1 MHHVKLTNKSV
12 VFTHFFLSYLIFLMI
27 PFVIFFS
34 MLVPLMGEL
43 QKNSVR
49 ESAHMLNS
57 VREIIDSKME
67 MVYANILNLNYNV
80 TINNL
85 LNSEEKEKDIAELLQ
100 ATNEISYLE
109 KEEDDIYIYL
119 PEDEALLS
127 SRGVYTKL
135 EKLYGQIFSYGDM
148 DYQEFHEKILNT
160 PFTQKFLP
168 ETKVRTNSREYSA
181 IVYLK
186 KIPFGIKKGKS
197 ATVLMFIDSTYIDK
211 QVKSNMQETG
221 RWFGIYNSNQELL
234 YQTDNSPENMG
245 EFLES
250 YSEEQKGSQ
259 EGYDIDGSIYTAVR
273 SETNGWLF
281 VSGILKKD
289 LYAKVDQIR
298 QGLLLLFFVY
308 VVIGVGM
315 AGYLAKRNLR
325 PIYRILNLWD
335 RKEGNEEG
343 KIDEYQLLESHV
355 QDILSENEELSVSN
369 NDYLKKMK
377 EIWIQ
382 RLVCGS
388 YNTKEEIEE
397 LELSEITEQKC
408 FQVIAVDFSSPAL
421 LMEDQSIDSLNE
433 QRYSLKKCLMQLEME
448 NMAVAEVSI
457 SQLGLLFYSG
467 ENLETFREKMKNQG
481 KAVLD
486 FLKKYHLGEYIR
498 IGQGEAVEGVLHI
511 GDSYIQAKCAA
522 RACLEYHQDVMS
534 YNVIPRKSEKYYFPD
549 QLRELLLDAVEKGN
563 LKQVRSVM
571 KVLNVENFEVRTLS
585 KQQEEQF
592 LEELHSFL
600 LHLKNKDLIGEAE
613 IEPEEILQGQD
624 RFYSYV
630 QKILYVSKE
639 RTDQAFSQKKKIQQ
653 ELLSFIDEHY
663 MDSNLCLGMVSS
675 HFQLSESYCSY
686 LFKKN
691 YGVNFSSYLE
701 KKRIE
706 QARMLLLQ
714 GTYHVEEVGRRV
726 GYNSPHVFR
735 RAFRKVTGLN
745 PSDIGKIDQ

>member
-1 MHHVKLTNKSV
+1 MHHIKLTNKSV
-12 VFTHFFLSYLIFLMI
+12 VFTRFFLSYLIFLMI

-34 MLVPLMGEL
+34 MLFPIMGEL
-43 QKNSVR
+43 QENSVR
-49 ESAHMLNS
+49 ESAYMLNS
-57 VREIIDSKME
+57 VCKVIDSKMD

-85 LNSEEKEKDIAELLQ
+85 LNSEEKQKDIAELLQ
-100 ATNEISYLE
+100 ATDEIGYLE
-109 KEEDDIYIYL
+109 KEEDAIYIYL

-127 SRGVYTKL
+127 SKGVYTKL
-135 EKLYGQIFSYGDM
+135 EKLYGKIFSYGEM

-160 PFTQKFLP
+160 TSAQKFLP
-168 ETKVRTNSREYSA
+168 ESTVKTNSREYSA
-181 IVYLK
+181 ILYLK
-186 KIPFGIKKGKS
+186 KIPFGIKKGKG
-197 ATVLMFIDSTYIDK
+197 ATVLLFIDSAYIDE
-211 QVKSNMQETG
+211 QIRNNMQETG
-221 RWFGIYNSNQELL
+221 RWFGVYTKDKELL
-234 YQTDNSPENMG
+234 YQTDNCPENM
-245 EFLES
+245 ENFLEI
-250 YSEEQKGSQ
+250 YSDETKKKQDS
-259 EGYDIDGSIYTAVR
+259 YDIDGSIYTAVR
-273 SETNGWLF
+273 SGSNGWLF
-281 VSGILKKD
+281 VSGISKKD
-289 LYAKVDQIR
+289 LYAQVDQIR
-298 QGLLLLFFVY
+298 LGLFLLFLVY
-308 VVIGVGM
+308 VVIGVWM

-335 RKEGNEEG
+335 REEPKEEG

-388 YNTKEEIEE
+388 YNTMEEIEE
-397 LELSEITEQKC
+397 LELSGITGQKC

-433 QRYSLKKCLMQLEME
+433 QRYSLKKCLMQLEMK
-448 NMAVAEVSI
+448 NMAIAEVSI

-467 ENLETFREKMKNQG
+467 EPLETFQERLKNQG
-481 KAVLD
+481 KAILD
-486 FLKKYHLGEYIR
+486 FLKKHHLGENIR
-498 IGQGEAVEGVLHI
+498 IGQGEAVTDALHI

-522 RACLEYHQDVMS
+522 RACQEYNQNVMT
-534 YNVIPRKSEKYYFPD
+534 YDAIPRKSEKYYFPD

-592 LEELHSFL
+592 LEELHSLL
-600 LHLKNKDLIGEAE
+600 LHLRNKDLIGEAGME
-613 IEPEEILQGQD
+613 LEETLQGQD
-624 RFYSYV
+624 RFYAYV
-630 QKILYVSKE
+630 QKIMSVSKE
-639 RTDQAFSQKKKIQQ
+639 RTDEAFSQKKKIQQ

-663 MDSNLCLGMVSS
+663 MDSNLCLGMVAS

-691 YGVNFSSYLE
+691 YHVNFSSYLE
-701 KKRIE
+701 TKRIE
-706 QARMLLLQ
+706 QAKILLLQ
-714 GTYHVEEVGRRV
+714 GTYHVEEVGRMV

-745 PSDIGKIDQ
+745 PSDIGKTEK